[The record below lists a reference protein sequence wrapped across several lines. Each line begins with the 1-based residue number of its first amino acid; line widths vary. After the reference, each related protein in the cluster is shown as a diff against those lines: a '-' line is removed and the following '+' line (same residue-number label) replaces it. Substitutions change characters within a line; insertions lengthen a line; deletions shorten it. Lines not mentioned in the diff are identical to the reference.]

1 MKNASRYLLC
11 RLDELAD
18 PGSKGSQADLGGA
31 VHEIVVVRRNNRVY
45 GYINRCPHTGG
56 PLDWMPDQ
64 FLSFDKR
71 HIQCATHAALF
82 RLDDGICVAGPCA
95 GDHLTAVLLQVEAG
109 NIYLLTDGLTLKD
122 RM

>member
-1 MKNASRYLLC
+1 MNDASRYLLC
-11 RLDELAD
+11 RLDELVD
-18 PGSKGSQADLGGA
+18 PGSKGCRADPEGT
-31 VHEIVVVRRNNRVY
+31 VEEILVVRRNNRVF

-64 FLSFDKR
+64 FLSIDKR

-95 GDHLTAVLLQVEAG
+95 GDRLTPVPLQVETG
-109 NIYLLTDGLTLKD
+109 NIYLLIN
-122 RM
+122 

>member
-11 RLDELAD
+11 CLDELAD
-18 PGSKGSQADLGGA
+18 PGSKGSQANLGDTI
-31 VHEIVVVRRNNRVY
+31 HEILVVRSNNRVF

-82 RLDDGICVAGPCA
+82 RLDDGICVAGPCT
-95 GDHLTAVLLQVEAG
+95 GNHLTAVPLQVEAG
-109 NIYLLTDGLTLKD
+109 NIYLLMEGKNL
-122 RM
+122 

>member
-1 MKNASRYLLC
+1 MNDPGRYLLC

-18 PGSKGSQADLGGA
+18 PGSKGSQANLGGT
-31 VHEIVVVRRNNRVY
+31 VEEILVVRRDNRVF
-45 GYINRCPHTGG
+45 GYINSCPHTGG

-64 FLSFDKR
+64 FLSTDKR

-95 GDHLTAVLLQVEAG
+95 GDRLTAVPLQVESG
-109 NIYLLTDGLTLKD
+109 NVYLLIN
-122 RM
+122 

>member
-18 PGSKGSQADLGGA
+18 PGSKGSQANLGDTI
-31 VHEIVVVRRNNRVY
+31 HEILVVRSNNRVF

-82 RLDDGICVAGPCA
+82 RLDDGICVAGPCS
-95 GDHLTAVLLQVEAG
+95 GDHLTAVPLQVEAG
-109 NIYLLTDGLTLKD
+109 NIYLLMEGKNL
-122 RM
+122 

>member
-1 MKNASRYLLC
+1 MNNTDRYLLC

-18 PGSKGSQADLGGA
+18 PGSKGSQADLGGI
-31 VHEIVVVRRNNRVY
+31 VEEILVVRRDNRVF

-64 FLSFDKR
+64 FLSIDKC

-82 RLDDGICVAGPCA
+82 RLDDGMCVAGPCA
-95 GDHLTAVLLQVEAG
+95 GDRLTPVPLQLEAG
-109 NIYLLTDGLTLKD
+109 NIYLLIEGKNP
-122 RM
+122 